1 MTTHLLALRDVAPRL
16 WALGEALR
24 SNLVLHWPWWSG
36 ALLLAVAAGLHHG
49 LTAPWRVQAEE
60 QLTQLQQASAASS
73 LKTPGAAV
81 QAQPGTPELELPVEA
96 NSPQRAAALMDM
108 ARRQGLVVSLAQE
121 QTDSSGQL
129 QLQMQGKARYPA
141 LRTLVG
147 GALTADA
154 ALVLE
159 RMSLRRTEP
168 TTPELD
174 FDLLWT
180 FSHRKPVQV
189 SELASAQ
196 RAPR

>member
-1 MTTHLLALRDVAPRL
+1 MLFRS
-16 WALGEALR
+16 EA
-24 SNLVLHWPWWSG
+24 
-36 ALLLAVAAGLHHG
+36 
-49 LTAPWRVQAEE
+49 
-60 QLTQLQQASAASS
+60 QLTKLQQTHAIASS
-73 LKTPGAAV
+73 KTPPAADQARHGARSH
-81 QAQPGTPELELPVEA
+81 ELPAET
-96 NSPQRAAALMDM
+96 NSPQRAAAVMDL
-108 ARRQGLVVSLAQE
+108 AKRQGLVVLLAQE

-159 RMSLRRTEP
+159 RMSLRRAEP

-196 RAPR
+196 RGPR

>member
-1 MTTHLLALRDVAPRL
+1 MTTRPLSPLLAPFLAMCSTVRSAL
-16 WALGEALR
+16 WM
-24 SNLVLHWPWWSG
+24 HWPWLTG
-36 ALLLAVAAGLHHG
+36 GLLVTFSAGLHLG
-49 LTAPWRVQAEE
+49 FTEPWQAQAEA
-60 QLTQLQQASAASS
+60 QLAVLQQAST
-73 LKTPGAAV
+73 TPSPRTPPPAE
-81 QAQPGTPELELPVEA
+81 QAQQRALSHELPAETS
-96 NSPQRAAALMDM
+96 SPQRAAALMDL
-108 ARRQGLVVSLAQE
+108 ARRQGLVVLLAQE

-159 RMSLRRTEP
+159 RMSLRRAEP

-189 SELASAQ
+189 SELAAAQ
-196 RAPR
+196 RGPR